1 MTMQHNGTIIAEP
14 CHAGFNAIIVDMLNL
29 IMLIVFSVFLL
40 NIIILIAVTIMQ
52 FAEYHYVECPFA

>member
-1 MTMQHNGTIIAEP
+1 M
-14 CHAGFNAIIVDMLNL
+14 IIVNMLNL

-40 NIIILIAVTIMQ
+40 NVIILIAVTIMQ